1 MFSFVT
7 SFSLKNATAR
17 VTAELLQS
25 VISQHREPST
35 NVAAALIEAVRSVG
49 ELLIDANPVELAVG
63 STVRRVLHIIR
74 EEDSSP
80 LANAVG
86 GLKLSAEI
94 GAQDIID
101 GENNRDLSAA
111 AIPVMRLSHPPSL
124 CAILDSLSKSA
135 TLCQTSALGDGVE
148 GKGKFEV
155 ILTFG
160 HSRFVME
167 SLCAAKEK
175 VRFFDVFIVE
185 GTPQYQGYSRSS
197 CCDGQWWCG
206 STSWV
211 EHGCRKSMLF
221 HLLWLLV
228 YMRYLCSLNPHNPE
242 VVLNEPRS
250 PSGLLQFEEFSD
262 CMDYGIGSGPPLLH
276 VVNPSFDYVS
286 PELVTLFVTD
296 VGGYKS
302 SYIYRLI
309 ADYYPADDFTG

>member
-1 MFSFVT
+1 MFSKIEG
-7 SFSLKNATAR
+7 SQATAR

-35 NVAAALIEAVRSVG
+35 NAAAALIEAVRSVG
-49 ELLIDANPVELAVG
+49 ELLIDANPVGMFFRTIVLSYLIEGASVSSNIQLDGIAELAVG
-63 STVRRVLHIIR
+63 NTLKSVLRISLTEKIT
-74 EEDSSP
+74 ETC
-80 LANAVG
+80 
-86 GLKLSAEI
+86 LS
-94 GAQDIID
+94 
-101 GENNRDLSAA
+101 

-124 CAILDSLSKSA
+124 CAILDGLSKSA

-148 GKGKFEV
+148 GKGKLYQV
-155 ILTFG
+155 IVG
-160 HSRFVME
+160 VHAVM
-167 SLCAAKEK
+167 ANGGVVAP
-175 VRFFDVFIVE
+175 V
-185 GTPQYQGYSRSS
+185 
-197 CCDGQWWCG
+197 
-206 STSWV
+206 WV

-228 YMRYLCSLNPHNPE
+228 YMRYVGRKSIPSILVLKLCSLNPHNPE

-262 CMDYGIGSGPPLLH
+262 CMDYGIGSGLH

-286 PELVTLFVTD
+286 LELVTLFVTD